1 MADKTYQPLDTMDDV
16 RTDYVLIAM
25 GIGAAVLALA
35 YLLIT

>member
-1 MADKTYQPLDTMDDV
+1 MADKTYQPLDTMDDL

>member
-1 MADKTYQPLDTMDDV
+1 MAEKTYQPLDSMDDL

>member
-1 MADKTYQPLDTMDDV
+1 MAHKSYRPLDSMDDL
-16 RTDYVLIAM
+16 RTDYVLLAM

>member
-1 MADKTYQPLDTMDDV
+1 MAEQTSQPLDSMDDL

-25 GIGAAVLALA
+25 GIGAAVLALT

>member
-1 MADKTYQPLDTMDDV
+1 MAENTFKPMDDL

-35 YLLIT
+35 YLLII

>member
-1 MADKTYQPLDTMDDV
+1 MADRTYQPLESMDDL

-25 GIGAAVLALA
+25 GIGAALLALA

>member
-1 MADKTYQPLDTMDDV
+1 MAEKTYQPLDTMDDL

-25 GIGAAVLALA
+25 GIGAAVLALT

>member
-1 MADKTYQPLDTMDDV
+1 MAEKTYQPLDTMDDL

>member
-1 MADKTYQPLDTMDDV
+1 MAENTYQHIEPMDDL

-35 YLLIT
+35 YLLII

>member
-1 MADKTYQPLDTMDDV
+1 MAEKSHQPLDSMDDL

-35 YLLIT
+35 YLLII

>member
-1 MADKTYQPLDTMDDV
+1 MAEKTCHPLDSMDDL

-35 YLLIT
+35 YLVMT

>member
-1 MADKTYQPLDTMDDV
+1 MANNPYQPIKPMDDL

-35 YLLIT
+35 FLLII